1 MKNRSAHDRYW
12 FIWYLLE
19 FTPLHVHCNTT
30 KFVSISKTC
39 QFLYYNLFERTHLYD
54 TELNATR
61 AYNVI
66 INFHCFKQ
74 SHVIVFKIRQGLKY
88 IICLFRFQR
97 DSFSR
102 IMLLNKKDNHYM
114 LEYADAYM
122 HMKFCKIENKKKKL
136 FKDSIFFQNLISR
149 SIEQCNTFSGFMI
162 SNSYIGLLLI

>member
-1 MKNRSAHDRYW
+1 MYIVQCIIR
-12 FIWYLLE
+12 L
-19 FTPLHVHCNTT
+19 
-30 KFVSISKTC
+30 
-39 QFLYYNLFERTHLYD
+39 NLFLFLKHASFYIIIYLERTHLYD

-114 LEYADAYM
+114 LEYVDAYM

>member
-1 MKNRSAHDRYW
+1 MKKRSAHDRYW

-19 FTPLHVHCNTT
+19 FTPLHEHCTML
-30 KFVSISKTC
+30 FISAIIRLNLYP
-39 QFLYYNLFERTHLYD
+39 FLRHASFYIRIYLEKIHLYD

-88 IICLFRFQR
+88 IICLFRLQR
-97 DSFSR
+97 DSSSR

-122 HMKFCKIENKKKKL
+122 HMKFCKIENKNKKL
-136 FKDSIFFQNLISR
+136 F
-149 SIEQCNTFSGFMI
+149 
-162 SNSYIGLLLI
+162 

>member
-1 MKNRSAHDRYW
+1 MIYIVLTKAYR
-12 FIWYLLE
+12 ILLRWSL
-19 FTPLHVHCNTT
+19 F
-30 KFVSISKTC
+30 S
-39 QFLYYNLFERTHLYD
+39 FLYHSFYIRIYLERTHLCD

-97 DSFSR
+97 DSSSR

-114 LEYADAYM
+114 LEYVDAYM
-122 HMKFCKIENKKKKL
+122 HMKFCKIENKNAEALLWLNIVSKL
-136 FKDSIFFQNLISR
+136 NYTFNWTVQQFFRLMIINSHIVLRLI
-149 SIEQCNTFSGFMI
+149 
-162 SNSYIGLLLI
+162 